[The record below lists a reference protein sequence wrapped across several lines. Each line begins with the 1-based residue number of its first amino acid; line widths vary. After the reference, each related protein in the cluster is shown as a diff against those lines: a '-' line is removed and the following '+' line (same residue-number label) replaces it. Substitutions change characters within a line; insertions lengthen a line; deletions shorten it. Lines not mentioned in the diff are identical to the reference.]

1 MSDSEDLPLEAD
13 ATPRF
18 EHFAFHATGQQ
29 LLTYV
34 RDDGRRIYEDADGDW
49 RHFPR
54 AWKDGGRL
62 LGAEEACVDDGRIPF
77 GPSPFQCLFPSREPL
92 RFPPRVL
99 RALYFFLSYFCLLSL
114 GLGLVDCFDISLR
127 FGYAVCRGCASADAS
142 FFFFFFYFFFFFF

>member
-62 LGAEEACVDDGRIPF
+62 LGAEEACVDDWRIPL

-92 RFPPRVL
+92 RFPSRDL
-99 RALYFFLSYFCLLSL
+99 RFLFLFFFFLSYFCLLSL
-114 GLGLVDCFDISLR
+114 GLGLVDCFDISPVSVMRCVGDVQVLTL
-127 FGYAVCRGCASADAS
+127 A
-142 FFFFFFYFFFFFF
+142 FFFFFFFF